1 MRVYLS
7 DNIHITFYVYTHIEY
22 IVRGLKNNIG
32 VYMKIYTQFIIS
44 CIHVHTVI
52 IAKALRLPVPLK

>member
-7 DNIHITFYVYTHIEY
+7 DNIYITFYVYTHIEY

-52 IAKALRLPVPLK
+52 IVKA